1 MENTLSFNV
10 EGMTCG
16 GCARTV
22 RQALE
27 AVPGVMVERVVAGEP
42 VEIRLADA
50 PADRTVIARTVEHAG
65 YRLATSPSS
74 GRRRWGSPACSS

>member
-27 AVPGVMVERVVAGEP
+27 DIPGVAVEHVVAGEL
-42 VEIRLADA
+42 VEIRLTDA
-50 PADRTVIARTVEHAG
+50 PADRTVIARAVEDAG
-65 YRLATSPSS
+65 YRPVFTD
-74 GRRRWGSPACSS
+74 

>member
-27 AVPGVMVERVVAGEP
+27 DVPGVTVERVVAGEP
-42 VEIRLADA
+42 VEIRLADTQ
-50 PADRTVIARTVEHAG
+50 ADRTAIAKAVEDAG
-65 YRLATSPSS
+65 YRPVFA
-74 GRRRWGSPACSS
+74 A

>member
-1 MENTLSFNV
+1 MPSSTPSKLRFSV

-27 AVPGVMVERVVAGEP
+27 AIPGLEVERVVAGQP
-42 VEIRLADA
+42 VEVALDGDTIDEQTVFDA
-50 PADRTVIARTVEHAG
+50 IERAG
-65 YRLATSPSS
+65 YRPTPSP
-74 GRRRWGSPACSS
+74 

>member
-1 MENTLSFNV
+1 MENTLSFKV

-27 AVPGVMVERVVAGEP
+27 SVPGVTVERVIVGEP
-42 VEIRLADA
+42 VEIRLTDA
-50 PADRTVIARTVEHAG
+50 QADRADIAKAVERAG
-65 YRLATSPSS
+65 YRPVFAD
-74 GRRRWGSPACSS
+74 